1 MTPAHHTGEMTMDD
15 RKYIKSF
22 GAVWDESR
30 RTWFVR
36 GLAKPDPYG
45 NHNTWRWSVSGNAWF
60 SSAKEAALAI
70 HEAERSA
77 ALVG

>member
-1 MTPAHHTGEMTMDD
+1 MDD

-22 GAVWDESR
+22 GAAWDGSR

-36 GLAKPDPYG
+36 GLAKPDPYD
-45 NHNTWRWSVSGNAWF
+45 NRDTWHWSVGGGAWF
-60 SSAKEAALAI
+60 FSAKEAALAI